1 MLNFKLAEKIP
12 IQKFLSTKIID
23 NFQNVFNL
31 DPNSADYHIR
41 SSFIIFLITF
51 IMYVLYTI
59 KSNLIPAVLFSI
71 VVSLLYYLN
80 YDKIN
85 EYIDLSKISNY
96 IKNFLKN
103 FNLPDLSKI
112 NLSNFTNMDNNI
124 NSNNI
129 NSNNN
134 NNNSKNYNS
143 KNNSKL
149 NIKNQIKKIP
159 NMLPNKKTLDK
170 KNKNLSNDL
179 KKSLGSFKKNKMNKM
194 NKIK

>member
-85 EYIDLSKISNY
+85 EYIDLSKITSY
-96 IKNFLKN
+96 IKDFLKN

-112 NLSNFTNMDNNI
+112 NLSNFTNMNNNV
-124 NSNNI
+124 NSNNA
-129 NSNNN
+129 NNNANNN
-134 NNNSKNYNS
+134 NNS

-159 NMLPNKKTLDK
+159 NVLPNKKTLDK

-179 KKSLGSFKKNKMNKM
+179 KKSLGSFKKNKMNK
-194 NKIK
+194 IK